1 MSDSL
6 HTHAMNDLQN
16 LEIDDHVQ
24 QRMESRNRSR
34 ARIFTTLLVLVLD
47 VMVASFTSGALIASL
62 PQIAKSLSLPANL
75 LLWPTSVNA
84 LTCASLLLLAGSVS
98 DLVGA
103 KRVWLVGSSGL
114 GITIMACSLA
124 QTTSQLIVFRALQGA
139 ASSLCLTTSA
149 SLLTK
154 TFAAGRGR
162 NVAFGCLG
170 LSQPFGFSVGLVLGG
185 VLTERLGW
193 RSAWYASSFS
203 YALTF
208 VAGLYALPADVPLS
222 RQSLTFEK
230 LHRELDF
237 VGAMVAT
244 IGLAMCSYALAIIS
258 ADPSEV
264 RRPKALILLVMS
276 LLLVPVFSHWM
287 RIREKQNKHALIPNS
302 IWRSRSFTAI
312 CVMVLSATGIEDANE
327 LLSSLYFQNVQM
339 TGVVQ
344 SSLRM
349 LPMGIVGAVL
359 SIATGL
365 LVNSVSASRT
375 VVLVSLLSAISPLL
389 MALTNP
395 KWPYWYS
402 EFPSQL
408 LMPLSIDMIITVG
421 IILASEVFPEDR
433 QALAAGVFNTAG
445 QLGISIGLAV
455 IGTVSRATTLKS
467 GIANK
472 ASSAALLVGYK
483 AGFWTAFVWTLAS
496 CAIGAFGLTKLG
508 RVGLHRD

>member
-1 MSDSL
+1 MD
-6 HTHAMNDLQN
+6 NLQT
-16 LEIDDHVQ
+16 LEIDDHAQ
-24 QRMESRNRSR
+24 QRRRPPQLSRTRTT
-34 ARIFTTLLVLVLD
+34 TTLLVLVLD
-47 VMVASFTSGALIASL
+47 VMVASFTSGALTASL
-62 PQIAKSLSLPANL
+62 PQIAKSLALPANL
-75 LLWPTSVNA
+75 LLWPSSVNA
-84 LTCASLLLLAGSVS
+84 LTCASLLLLAGSIS

-114 GITIMACSLA
+114 GITILACSLA
-124 QTTSQLIVFRALQGA
+124 RSSTQLIVFRALQGA

-149 SLLTK
+149 SLVTK
-154 TFAAGRGR
+154 TFAAGRRR

-185 VLTERLGW
+185 VLTESLGW
-193 RSAWYASSFS
+193 RSAWYGSAFS
-203 YALTF
+203 YALIF
-208 VAGLYALPADVPLS
+208 VAGLYALPADAPVS

-230 LHRELDF
+230 LHRDLDC
-237 VGAMVAT
+237 VGAMIAT
-244 IGLAMCSYALAIIS
+244 AGLAMCSYALAIVS
-258 ADPSEV
+258 ADPSGI
-264 RRPKALILLVMS
+264 RKPKAVILLVTS

-287 RIREKQNKHALIPNS
+287 RVRERQNKHALIPNS
-302 IWRSRSFTAI
+302 IWHSRSFTAI
-312 CVMVLSATGIEDANE
+312 CIMVLSAFGIEDANE

-339 TGVVQ
+339 TGAVQ

-349 LPMGIVGAVL
+349 LPMGIVGAVM
-359 SIATGL
+359 SITTGL
-365 LVNSVSASRT
+365 FVNSVAASRT
-375 VVLVSLLSAISPLL
+375 VVLVSLLSAVSPLL

-467 GIANK
+467 DTVNK
-472 ASSAALLVGYK
+472 ASSAALLVGYR
-483 AGFWTAFVWTLAS
+483 AGFWTAFAWTMAS
-496 CAIGAFGLTKLG
+496 CVIGAFGLTKLG
-508 RVGLHRD
+508 RVGLHRE